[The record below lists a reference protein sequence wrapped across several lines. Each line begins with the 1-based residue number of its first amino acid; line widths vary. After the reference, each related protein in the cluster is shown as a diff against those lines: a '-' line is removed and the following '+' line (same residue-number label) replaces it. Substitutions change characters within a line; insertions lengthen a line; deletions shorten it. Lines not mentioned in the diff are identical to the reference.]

1 MRYNGFIGPTLV
13 CLTNWH
19 FDRSF
24 RFCRAHPCAQR
35 TNTKITKLA
44 MYVAIGRIYAIKLCT
59 MSALAACICI
69 GYVGYNK
76 LVHNL
81 AVSQN
86 AFRISF
92 AMHTAQS
99 IVCFLRFYAACV
111 FSISLQVQG
120 GPCVATL
127 PCEVLGSI
135 DCRV

>member
-24 RFCRAHPCAQR
+24 RFCRAHPCAER

-81 AVSQN
+81 AVSPMHFV
-86 AFRISF
+86 FRLQCTQRSPSS
-92 AMHTAQS
+92 ASYDSMQRACSQL
-99 IVCFLRFYAACV
+99 VCRYRV
-111 FSISLQVQG
+111 GHV
-120 GPCVATL
+120 L
-127 PCEVLGSI
+127 PHYLVKYW
-135 DCRV
+135 VP